1 MDGTLE
7 GVPEDV
13 MVVDEDLFAGD
24 FVKHH
29 QTGRL
34 GKILWIGR
42 RGHMVVEF
50 HQWGD
55 EGYVEEWR
63 WVSDFVKTQIWNANS
78 VPART
83 SGDVANMVSPDRRV
97 ASSAWRWLTGPY

>member
-1 MDGTLE
+1 ME

-50 HQWGD
+50 QQGGD
-55 EGYVEEWR
+55 ERYVEEWR
-63 WVSDFVKTQIWNANS
+63 WVSAFVKAQIWNAPRIRGDIANR
-78 VPART
+78 VPPEQR
-83 SGDVANMVSPDRRV
+83 
-97 ASSAWRWLTGPY
+97 TGPY